1 MMNNRSIKILLI
13 DDNLNDAELMIRTLK
28 KNNLINYVTHLKDDV
43 EGFPFIFCTDPF
55 LHRDVTYQPNA
66 VFLDLK
72 MPRVNRMEALEKMKQ
87 TDIQGQFLS
96 SCSHP
101 PSRSRIYTGV
111 TNPLDMKTFQIQL
124 HK

>member
-13 DDNLNDAELMIRTLK
+13 NDNLNDAELMIRTLK

-55 LHRDVTYQPNA
+55 LHRDVT
-66 VFLDLK
+66 
-72 MPRVNRMEALEKMKQ
+72 
-87 TDIQGQFLS
+87 
-96 SCSHP
+96 
-101 PSRSRIYTGV
+101 GV